1 MNEILLK
8 EASVVRIGLSKE
20 QIKGMRRVGNDLVIT
35 AVSGEVITIRE
46 FFASFDGN
54 KNDLVLSDDKDGL
67 WLAGFG
73 EGQGDLVVGY
83 TGIDSIEPLLLHQD
97 FNFGVLPWL
106 VGGGL
111 AVAGA
116 AGGGGGQQLPV
127 LPLAASGDTT
137 PPARPTVNPA
147 NASSITGTAEPGV
160 IVKVTDSAGKEI
172 GSATVAPDG
181 SYVVHPTTPPP
192 HGMELRVVAVDRA
205 GNVSPDARTTVDST
219 PPQMPTV
226 DPTDGSPITGA
237 AEPGSVVTVIDA
249 NGTVIGQAT
258 AAQNGAY
265 SITPATPPIH
275 GTVINVVAADAV
287 GNVSQPATT
296 TVDSA
301 APARPTVNPTDGS
314 PVTGTAEAGSMVTI
328 KDSAGKVI
336 GSATA
341 APNGTYA
348 VTPTT
353 PPPHGTVISVVATDP
368 AGNASL
374 PATATV
380 DSKAPDAPTVN
391 PTAGSPITGT
401 AEAGSLVT
409 IRDDSGTL
417 VGSATVTANG
427 TYSVTPATPPANGT
441 QLHVVATDA
450 AGNVSTEARTAV
462 DSARPAVPTVD
473 PTDGSPITGTAEAGS
488 VVTIKDGLGN
498 LIGSTTAA
506 VNGAYSFTPAKPPA
520 DGTVINV
527 VATDAA
533 GNASLPAT
541 TKVDSMPPAAPTVS
555 PTNGNPIT
563 GTAEAGSVVTIK
575 DGLGNVIGS
584 TTAGPSGTYT
594 IIPAK
599 PPVDGTAINVVATDA
614 AGNASQPATATVD
627 SAPPAAPKVDPTNG
641 SRIAGTAEAGAV
653 VTIKDDSGKV
663 IGSATV
669 AANGTYGITP
679 ATPPVDGA
687 VLHVAATDAAGNT
700 SPETRATVDR
710 TPPSA
715 PKVNPTDGDPITG
728 TAEAGSVVTIKDG
741 LGNIVGSAT
750 AAANGTYRVTPATV
764 PADGTVLHVVAT
776 DAAGNTSP
784 EATTKV
790 DSAAVDMPTI
800 NPTSGRLITG
810 AAEAG
815 SLVTIKDGAGNLIGS
830 ATAGP
835 NGTYSVTPASTLPD
849 GTVLHVVATDAAGNP
864 SPEATATVDS
874 KPPAAP
880 TINPTNGSA
889 ITGTAEAN
897 SVVTIKDGAGNVV
910 GTTVALNG
918 KYSIA
923 PAATLPEGTV
933 LRAAAADAAGNTGPE
948 ATATVDRTAPVISV
962 AIVND
967 ANNDGF
973 INASEKGADVTV
985 KVTLVSGA
993 AVGDVISLTDGTA
1006 TPSVTLTAAD
1016 VANGFVNVS
1025 FANPAEGRAIR
1036 VSATSRDLAGNVSTS
1051 AVADSAVLDT
1061 TPPAAVI
1068 AAVTD
1073 NAGPVRGALANGS
1086 TTDDTMPAFDGSG
1099 ATPGD
1104 VIKVFDNG
1112 SVIGSTT
1119 VDAGGSWSV
1128 RPGTPLGEGAHRI
1141 TQTATD
1147 AAGNT
1152 SVAGAPL
1159 DFKVDTTSVP
1169 VNLKLASGRQSK
1181 TFPDGFTDETSP
1193 TLEGKTTAGAVVT
1206 VTEGANVLGSTTA
1219 DASGNW
1225 RLALPVQRE
1234 GAHQYTATAVNAAG
1248 TNSKATLALTID
1260 ATPPAVP
1267 SIAEVMDDAGSVLGP
1282 LANGGFTDDTTP
1294 TFAGSGATPGD
1305 KIRVYDNGIAIG
1317 TTTVKDDGSWS
1328 FAFTMANT
1336 PLKEGV
1342 HRFTATALDPVGNE
1356 SVHSGSFS
1364 ITVDRTPPVA
1374 PPNAASYADDA
1385 GAVKNPASVAA
1396 TTDDATPGINIGA
1409 VAAGLTPSL
1418 YVDGTKVA
1426 AAYDPATGTLT
1437 PSSPLAEGEHQ
1448 LSYTLTDQAGNESPR
1463 SGAFRV
1469 GVDTTPPPA
1478 LDPSRI
1484 EVLDNVGAVKGPLA
1498 AGAQTDDSKPE
1509 YTGKADPAQASSI
1522 NVYDNGKLI
1531 GSTAVNA
1538 DGSWRFT
1545 PDLPLAEGAHSL
1557 TAQGVDAAGNVS
1569 AITPA
1574 STFTLLGDRPTPPA
1588 ITGVSDDRG
1597 SVSGNIAKDASTDD
1611 TTPTLSGT
1619 GTVGTVV
1626 TVYADG
1632 VAVGSASVAANG
1644 TWSVTTSPLSGD
1656 GVKNLSAVAVDGAG
1670 QASLAT
1676 GLYPIVLDTTAPAT
1690 PAIVVAAD
1698 DQGAVTGPITAG
1710 GITDDASPTFGGN
1723 GVKAGDTVKVYDG
1736 ATLIG
1741 STTAAT
1747 DGAWSVTPSKPLGE
1761 GAHSITHT
1769 VTDAAGNTSVASAP
1783 LDFKV
1788 DTTDVVVSI
1797 AHAADDQGSVRG
1809 NLAPG
1814 ARTDDTTPTL
1824 EGKATAGAIVT
1835 VKEGTTVLGSTTTDA
1850 SGNWRLALP
1859 VQGEGAHNYTATAV
1873 NAAGKNGEA
1882 SFALTIDTSAPNVP
1896 AVAGV
1901 ADDVGSVQG
1910 PLANGAASDD
1920 TTPTLTGSG
1929 ATPGDVIR
1937 VYDNGSPIGS
1947 TAVKA
1952 DGSWS
1957 FTPTTPLTEGA
1968 HRLTATSIDPVGN
1981 ESRPSGDF
1989 VINVDTTA
1997 PAAPAAATSYADDS
2011 GAVKNPA
2018 SAEKTT
2024 DDTTPS
2030 INIGTLAAGL
2040 TPSLYID
2047 GTKVAATYDPLT
2059 GTLTPANPLG
2069 EGTHQLS
2076 YTLTDPAGN
2085 ESRQSPALA
2094 VAVDTTAPATPAAAT
2109 GYADDAGPVRNS
2121 ASVAAT
2127 TDDTTPGI
2135 NIGTVAAGLTPS
2147 LYVDGSKVAATYDPL
2162 TGTLTPTSP
2171 LAEGAHQ
2178 IGYTLTDAAGNESK
2192 PSPALAV
2199 TVDTT
2204 APAAPAAATG
2214 YADNFGA
2221 VQSPASTAATT
2232 DDTTPGINVGTVAPG
2247 STPSLYVDG
2256 AKVAATY
2263 DPATGTLTPTD
2274 PLGEGAHQISYTL
2287 TDAAGNESKQS
2298 PALAVTV
2305 DTAPPAAL
2313 DPSLI
2318 QVLDDV
2324 GAVTGPIA
2332 AGAQTDDSKP
2342 TYAGKADPTQVASV
2356 NVYDNGKL
2364 IGSTA
2369 VNADGSWRFTPAL
2382 PLATG
2387 AHSLT
2392 AQAVDAAG
2400 NVSAVT
2406 PASTF
2411 TLLGDA
2417 PAAPAITGVSDDKG
2431 SVSGSIGPNASTDDN
2446 TPTISGTG
2454 TVGTIVTVYADGVAV
2469 GSTSVA
2475 ANGTWSVTTSPLSG
2489 DGVKNLKAIAVDGAG
2504 QASPAT
2510 GDYPIVLDTTAPLT
2524 PAVVVVTDDQGAVIG
2539 AITTGGTTDDA
2550 SPAFSGSG
2558 ANVGDIV
2565 KVYDGATLIGS
2576 TTVKAGGSWSLTPE
2590 KPLGQGAHSITHTL
2604 TDAAGNTS
2612 AASAPLAF
2620 TVDTSG
2626 VVVSVGHAV
2635 DDHGSIRG
2643 NLAPGALTDDT
2654 TPTLV
2659 GTATAGAIV
2668 TVKEGTTVLGST
2680 TADASGNWRLTLPEQ
2695 GEGAHNYT
2703 ATAVN
2708 AAGTKGEA
2716 TLSLTI
2722 DMTAPSVP
2730 AIGKAGDDVGSVQG
2744 PLASGS
2750 ATDDTTPTLAGIGA
2764 TPGDVIKVYDNG
2776 SPIGST
2782 AVKADGSWSFTPTT
2796 PLAEGAHRLTTT
2808 AVDPVGNES
2817 KPSGDYVVN
2826 VDTTA
2831 PATPAAATGYAD
2843 NIGAVQ
2849 NPASTA
2855 STTDDATPGIN
2866 IGAVPAGLTPS
2877 LYVDGTKVA
2886 ATYDPVAGTLT
2897 PNTPLTEG
2905 AHQLGYTLT
2914 DAAGNESKQAPTLAV
2929 AVNTSAPAT
2938 PATAAGYADNV
2949 GAIQN
2954 PASTASTTDDT
2965 TPGINIGTVAAGL
2978 TPSLYVDGTKVAA
2991 TYDPAAGTLTPT
3003 NPLGEGAHQIGYTLT
3018 DAAGNEGKPSPALA
3032 ITVDTTAPAAPA
3044 AATSYVDD
3052 AGAIRNPASVAAT
3065 SDDTTPGINIGTV
3078 AAGST
3083 PSLYVDGTKVA
3094 ATYDPATGTLTPTN
3108 PLGEGTHQL
3117 SYTLTDPAGN
3127 ESPRSG
3133 AFTLNVDTTA
3143 PAALD
3148 PSLIQVLDDV
3158 GAVTGPIATGAQTDD
3173 SKPVYTGKADAA
3185 QVSSINVYDNGKL
3198 IGSTAVNADGSWR
3211 FEPALPLATGPHS
3224 LTAQAVDAAGN
3235 VSSVTPASTF
3245 TLLGDAPAAPAIT
3258 GVNDDKGGVSGSVAP
3273 NASTDDNTLTLNGT
3287 GTAGTIVIVR
3297 ADGVPVG
3304 SASVAVNGTW
3314 SMTTSPLSGDGVK
3327 NLSAVAVDGAGQTSP
3342 ATGAYPIV
3350 LDTTA
3355 PATPGVVGA
3364 TDDQGA
3370 VTGPIVAG
3378 GTTDDASPTFG
3389 GSGAQAG
3396 DTARV
3401 YDGATLLG
3409 SATVKADGSW
3419 SFTPS
3424 TPLGQGAH
3432 SITHTLTDT
3441 AGNTSVASAPLDF
3454 KVDTTDV
3461 VVSIAQA
3468 LDDKGSKQGNLAAGA
3483 STDDTTPTL
3492 AGSATAGAVVTV
3504 KEGAAVLGSTTA
3516 DANGNWS
3523 LALPVQGEG
3532 AHNYTATAVNA
3543 AGKNG
3548 AASLALTIDTSAPN
3562 VPAIGGA
3569 SDDVGSVQGPLA
3581 SGGASDDTTPTLTGS
3596 GATPGDVIQVYDNG
3610 GAIGSTTVKA
3620 DGSWSFTPTTPLAE
3634 GAHRLTATAIDPV
3647 GNESK
3652 PSGDFVI
3659 NVDTTAPAIKATL
3672 GAISTDTGT
3681 SSSDFVTSDR
3691 TLVATVT
3698 IDAAMEAGATVQV
3711 SLDNGKTWNNA
3722 TLVSGSTYQYD
3733 NTGVSLPDGSHTFLA
3748 RVVDAA
3754 GNATQATSQVV
3765 VIDSSAPTT
3774 DNAVAITAYTD
3785 DVAPNTGEYGSGT
3798 STNDTTPVLK
3808 GTVSG
3813 LKAGD
3818 VVQIYEGTALLGT
3831 ATVTGATWIFATP
3844 ALANGSTHNYTA
3856 VIADAAGNKGTA
3868 SADFTLTVHT
3878 GLPLQ
3883 SVAITGYTDNEDPQQ
3898 GTFASGS
3905 TTNDTSPQLGGTL
3918 AGTLVVGEVVAVYR
3932 DGVRLGVATMTSA
3945 ATWTFQD
3952 AGLVDGTSYSYT
3964 ARVEDGAGNR
3974 GGASAAFRLTVD
3986 QSAPT
3991 AAPSIDGAMD
4001 DVAPVTGPIT
4011 SGSTTNDTRP
4021 ELKGAG
4027 AEPNGTVRVYDNGT
4041 LIGTAMADGS
4051 GKWSFTPEAGK
4062 ELANGA
4068 HSLTTSNVDAAG
4080 NEGPK
4085 STPLTFTVD
4094 TIAPTQSTVVTAVN
4108 DDLDPQRGMV
4118 ANNGH
4123 TNDLTPQVAGTIS
4136 VALNAG
4142 ETVVVLRDGAVVGTA
4157 TMTDATNWTF
4167 NDAGLSNGQTYSY
4180 TARVEDA
4187 GGNRGAISGS
4197 YAINIDTSVPKQVV
4211 TISTVF
4217 DNVDPGQGNIANG
4230 GTTNDSQPELRGTL
4244 SIGLGGTEVVVV
4256 YRDGARIGNASVFG
4270 TSWSFIDATGLV
4282 NASSYSYTARVEN
4295 AAGNAGAASSPYAI
4309 TLQTTGSAT
4318 TATITAVIDDVD
4330 PQQGTVANNGD
4341 TNDTAPQI
4349 TGSITAALQAGEKV
4363 VVLRDGKEVGTATM
4377 TDATHWTYADSG
4389 LASGGTYVYTA
4400 RIQDAAANPG
4410 ADSNAYTIRIDT
4422 TAPTQRVVLT
4432 RAIDNVDP
4440 VSGDIAANG
4449 STNDDTPTLEGTL
4462 SAALNGTEQ
4471 LHVFRNG
4478 AHVGTAKVTGT
4489 AWTFEDAS
4497 LSSGTTYTYE
4507 ARVMDAAGNAGAASN
4522 SLSFT
4527 VNTSGVTQTVQILQ
4541 VQDDTDPVQGNVA
4554 NGGATNDTTPTF
4566 SGSISTALNAG
4577 DVVQVLRDGTVVGT
4591 ATVTNTSWSFSDAG
4605 LADGTTYSYTARVVN
4620 SGGNQGAPSA
4630 AYAITLDRTAPT
4642 QTVAITSYTDDQDPQ
4657 QGTFTSGSTTN
4668 DATPQLN
4675 GTFAGTLGAGEVVVY
4690 RDGVRLGAA
4699 TVTGAATWTFQD
4711 AGLANGTS
4719 HSYTARVEDAAG
4731 NRGATSAAF
4740 TLTVD
4745 QSMPT
4750 AAPSID
4756 SVMDNTAPVIGPITS
4771 GSTTNETR
4779 PALQGS
4785 GAEPNGTV
4793 RVYDNGALIGS
4804 ATADGAG
4811 KWSFTPEAGKEL
4823 ANGAH
4828 SLTTS
4833 NVDAAGNEG
4842 PKSTPLTFAVDTI
4855 APSAAPSIDSV
4866 MDNTAPVTGPI
4877 TSGSTTNETRP
4888 VLQGAGAEPNGTVRI
4903 YDNGTLIGSA
4913 TADGAGKWSFTPAV
4927 GSELA
4932 NGMHSLTTSNVDAA
4946 GNEGPRSAPLA
4957 FTVDTVAP
4965 STAPSVDSVMDNI
4978 DPVSGPITS
4987 GSTTNETHP
4996 ALKGAGAEPNG
5007 IVRVYDNGT
5016 LIGSAT
5022 ADGRG
5027 NWSFTPEP
5035 GKELANGA
5043 HSLTTSNVDAAGNEG
5058 PKSTPLTFTVDT
5070 VAPPIATLSLG
5081 NYSDSFP
5088 AAGTLAANQSSD
5100 HNSNDN
5106 TFDLVLT
5113 GADASTASYE
5123 VSTDGGLVWKATTA
5137 AQNNLSDGKYLF
5149 RATLTDAAGNST
5161 AAANNIAVTVD
5172 RTSPGLDLQR
5182 VGSTLVAGTTEA
5194 YALVAIDVGNNGSV
5208 EASVTADTNGN
5219 WTWTSSTPIAANT
5232 VVSAVAYDL
5241 AGNASSKGTQAA
5253 DTTPPAVTIQ
5263 KSDGNSFSGTTS
5275 DADMPVV
5282 SPTATRPIT
5291 VRLSVDSNADG
5302 VVDYVLPFTA
5312 TVTADGTWGI
5322 DAKSAP
5328 VNVGAIVTAVAQDYN
5343 GNLSAPAT
5351 VTVGGGTSK
5360 ISGSASHDNFGY
5372 DVQAIGDFNGDGYND
5387 FAVVAPHGS
5396 SAQRSANK
5404 WSVNIL
5410 YGSKQGLPDLSD
5422 IAHLPGTDGLK
5433 IYTSG
5438 DISDSNILT
5447 AVQGYGDVNGDGYSD
5462 VIVYDDNL
5470 NSDWVIFGR
5479 SSASATSTPVN
5490 VDVRTIISSG
5500 GDSDG
5505 VAIVQR
5511 EGGSTW
5517 FGAGGALVDV
5527 NGDGYADIVM
5537 QDWQRGTG
5545 SSGTAI
5551 IYGHAG
5557 AAGTAAW
5564 ANYYV
5569 GFTGS
5574 SPSSYVSDSR
5584 GSSTESSRPHTVI
5597 YNDNTN
5603 GYPVNVVNIGDING
5617 DGYSDFA
5624 YSLYNARNPVANLGD
5639 AGAIQVIYGTAKGFP
5654 QDYSLQ
5660 TDYTNIANGF
5670 RVYGE
5675 QASQFLGTY
5684 IDPEPYGY
5692 LSNTGMPTSS
5702 GDVNGD
5708 GIEDLIIGS
5717 PQFGPDAG
5725 EQSGPGRVYVV
5736 YGKAGGVKSNINL
5749 ANLSSADGFVI
5760 TASDSTPDAMFGNGT
5775 SVGDFNGDGI
5785 DDIAIGAPLADIG
5798 GINNGAVYIVY
5809 GQQGG
5814 YSGTMSVAATYSG
5827 AKLANSASFTYRQNG
5842 DANSGSMLG
5851 VNVALSDLNGD
5862 GQADLAL
5869 GSAYQGMPWTPAAGY
5884 LEVVYADAFNFT
5896 NLMTVGD
5903 DVIKATAGRDRL
5915 SGGAGNDVITGV
5927 QAGDSAYGGAGND
5940 SIHINEIN
5948 GVVRV
5953 DGGLWIDTLA
5963 IDSSNV
5969 TLDLS
5974 QLGLKVKGFENFDLG
5989 RGAGNTGNVL
5999 KLRIADVLSQQS
6011 STGTGN
6017 GAGQG
6022 HLRVTGDASDTVELL
6037 RGTDSWSNT
6046 GTTNVGG
6053 VSYSIYHNST
6063 LPAEN
6068 TLGDIW
6074 IQQGVTVVVNSGGN
6088 QQAPTQTVA
6097 ITSYT
6102 DDQGSSKGSFGSGTT
6117 TDDANPVLNGTLAG
6131 SLGASEVVAVYRDGT
6146 RLGNATMTGGATW
6159 TFEDA
6164 GLADGKTYSYTARV
6178 EDAVSNRGGAWAT
6191 FTITVDYA
6199 VTVNSQVTVD
6209 TTPLVTGTMPF
6220 KLTNG
6225 EFIEVTIDGKTY
6237 SSANGAVVVDS
6248 QHNTWY
6254 VQVPS
6259 AIALGTYDVKA
6270 VVKSASGVLIASDD
6284 TKGELIVS
6292 AAPTVTVGSAASDPN
6307 QKATAYTLGE
6317 NGMWRIHTNQTMLD
6331 ASGTDSASLG
6341 NFNQT
6346 HLWSNTNEAGSLGYD
6361 SGYAGRNYVQNA
6373 TFMDFNRDGHMDLFA
6388 EDSTYDDGQ
6397 QAFIFNGS
6405 GYTAVQVGGPS
6416 AVGGDKLTLGSANTF
6431 SWYGGVMAFDKTG
6444 DGFIDLA
6451 YGDQTPNDSTSGGG
6465 YDSQVVL
6472 NVDGSILGMTKDSGY
6487 TDDQAAT
6494 PGPANSSNYQNAT
6507 FDMELSGVDLNNDGK
6522 VDIVYH
6528 ATAGLTKIGG
6538 PSADPA
6544 LASTAKS
6551 SDPYRLVVATNK
6563 GDGTWENTQIIEQTF
6578 QRADDDPSYGNGISM
6593 TWADFNGDGYMD
6605 LFMGRGYSPAVG
6617 SQYQSRLLFNDG
6629 TGKLA
6634 MDDWN
6639 GDKIG
6644 KTPTNMF
6651 TFADWGGSGTPPWQQ
6666 GGPSLAVDWNGDG
6679 KMDAI
6684 ELPGFGATGGLTAI
6698 GNTGQI
6704 NLYTN
6709 NSSAGK
6715 IEFGRVNLLGGSST
6729 IGNWTGDPL
6738 TNNAVTGAIAADIDW
6753 DGDRDLLAFTQKGN
6767 TKFIANTSTVADGTS
6782 LHFRI
6787 FDAQGIN
6794 ALYGNTVQLFDS
6806 SGKRVATQMIN
6817 PQSGNQTNDSSAIV
6831 DFYGL
6836 DPKET
6841 YTLALLRIVNGAAA
6855 DVGGMGNLGGN
6866 TIENVNAAWTGLKA
6880 GEANHAFV
6888 LTTESGSN
6896 VADANIGNGI
6906 VGTGY
6911 NDTFFATRGND
6922 KFEGGGG
6929 AVTVSGVRAW
6939 SNTGGIDIVDYK
6951 LADSASLTIDLGNT
6965 GAQNTGF
6972 GTATFK
6978 NIEGLAGG
6986 SGADTFT
6993 DNAGD
6998 NVFEGRAGNDTFKLT
7013 GGGKDTLL
7021 YKLLATTD
7029 ATGGNGADAV
7039 SSFEVGTFEAT
7050 ANADRIELKD
7060 LLVGYTADAD
7070 GAARYINGVATID
7083 SGDAIGNYLSV
7094 TVSGGN
7100 TTLNI
7105 DRDGSGSA
7113 YSATALIT
7121 LNGVTTDLAT
7131 LLANHQLVLA

>member
-1 MNEILLK
+1 MIEFEVIGKRGGGVRKALVNETTLDQ
-8 EASVVRIGLSKE
+8 ASVVRIGLPQG

-35 AVSGEVITIRE
+35 AVSGEVITVRE
-46 FFASFDGN
+46 FFTSFDGN
-54 KNDLVLSDDKDGL
+54 KSDLVLSDDEGGL
-67 WLAGFG
+67 WLAKLG
-73 EGQGDLVVGY
+73 EGQGALAAEY
-83 TGIDSIEPLLLHQD
+83 SSIDSVEPLLLQQD

-111 AVAGA
+111 ALAGA
-116 AGGGGGQQLPV
+116 AGGGGGGGGQQLPV
-127 LPLAASGDTT
+127 LPLAAPGDTT
-137 PPARPTVNPA
+137 PPGRPTVNPA
-147 NASSITGTAEPGV
+147 NASSITGTAEPGT

-205 GNVSPDARTTVDST
+205 GNASPDARTTVDST
-219 PPQMPTV
+219 PPLVPTV
-226 DPTDGSPITGA
+226 DPTDGSPITGT

-249 NGTVIGQAT
+249 NGTVIGQVT

-265 SITPATPPIH
+265 SITPATPLSH

-314 PVTGTAEAGSMVTI
+314 PVTGTAEPGSLVTI

-380 DSKAPDAPTVN
+380 DSKAPDAPTVS

-401 AEAGSLVT
+401 AEAGTLVT
-409 IRDDSGTL
+409 IRDDSGKL

-441 QLHVVATDA
+441 QLRVVATDA
-450 AGNVSTEARTAV
+450 AGNASPEARTTV
-462 DSARPAVPTVD
+462 DSARPDAPTVN
-473 PTDGSPITGTAEAGS
+473 PTDGSPITGTAEAGA

-498 LIGSTTAA
+498 VIGSTTAA

-541 TKVDSMPPAAPTVS
+541 TKVDSTPPAAPTVS

-584 TTAGPSGTYT
+584 MTAGPNGTYAIT
-594 IIPAK
+594 PTQPPA
-599 PPVDGTAINVVATDA
+599 DGTVINVVATDA

-627 SAPPAAPKVDPTNG
+627 STPPAAPKVNPTNG
-641 SRIAGTAEAGAV
+641 NQIAGTAEAGAV

-669 AANGTYGITP
+669 AANGTYSITP
-679 ATPPVDGA
+679 ATPPADGA

-700 SPETRATVDR
+700 SPETKATVDR
-710 TPPSA
+710 TPPGA
-715 PKVNPTDGDPITG
+715 PKIHPTDGDPITG
-728 TAEAGSVVTIKDG
+728 TAEPGSVVTIKDG

-784 EATTKV
+784 EATTEV
-790 DSAAVDMPTI
+790 DSTAVDMPTV

-810 AAEAG
+810 VAEAG

-835 NGTYSVTPASTLPD
+835 NGTYSVTPAATLPD

-889 ITGTAEAN
+889 ITGTAEAD

-910 GTTVALNG
+910 GTTVAING

-933 LRAAAADAAGNTGPE
+933 LRAAAADAAGNTSPE
-948 ATATVDRTAPVISV
+948 STATVDRTAPVVSV

-1025 FANPAEGRAIR
+1025 FANPAEGRTLR

-1051 AVADSAVLDT
+1051 AVADSAVFDT

-1073 NAGPVRGALANGS
+1073 NAGPVRGPLANGG
-1086 TTDDTMPAFDGSG
+1086 TTDDTMPTFGGSG
-1099 ATPGD
+1099 AAPGD

-1112 SVIGSTT
+1112 SVIGSAT
-1119 VDAGGSWSV
+1119 VDASGSWSV
-1128 RPGTPLGEGAHRI
+1128 KPGTPLGEGAHSI

-1152 SVAGAPL
+1152 SAAGAPL
-1159 DFKVDTTSVP
+1159 DFKVDTTGVP
-1169 VNLKLASGRQSK
+1169 VSLKLAPGRQPK

-1206 VTEGANVLGSTTA
+1206 VTEGANVLGSTKA

-1225 RLALPVQRE
+1225 RLALPVQSE

-1248 TNSKATLALTID
+1248 TNSKAALALTID
-1260 ATPPAVP
+1260 ASPPAVP
-1267 SIAEVMDDAGSVLGP
+1267 SIAEVMDDAGSVRGP

-1305 KIRVYDNGIAIG
+1305 KIRIYDNGIAIG
-1317 TTTVKDDGSWS
+1317 STTVEADGSWK
-1328 FAFTMANT
+1328 FAFTGANT

-1356 SVHSGSFS
+1356 SAQSPALIV
-1364 ITVDRTPPVA
+1364 TVDTSA
-1374 PPNAASYADDA
+1374 PPSPAAATSYADNV
-1385 GAVKNPASVAA
+1385 GPAENAKSTAA
-1396 TTDDATPGINIGA
+1396 STNDTTPGINVGQ
-1409 VAAGLTPSL
+1409 VEDGLTPSL
-1418 YVDGTKVA
+1418 YIDGVKVPAVYDRA
-1426 AAYDPATGTLT
+1426 AGTLT
-1437 PSSPLAEGEHQ
+1437 PSAPLGEGEHR

-1463 SGAFRV
+1463 SGDLMV
-1469 GVDTTPPPA
+1469 TVDTTPPPV
-1478 LDPSRI
+1478 LDASSI
-1484 EVLDNVGAVKGPLA
+1484 KVLDNEGAVQGELG
-1498 AGAQTDDSKPE
+1498 AGAKTDDSKPE
-1509 YTGKADPAQASSI
+1509 YLGKADPKQVSSI

-1531 GSTAVNA
+1531 GNAEVRA
-1538 DGSWRFT
+1538 DGSWRFE
-1545 PDLPLAEGAHSL
+1545 PNPPLAEGDHSF
-1557 TAQGVDAAGNVS
+1557 TARAVDAAGNVG
-1569 AITPA
+1569 AATPA
-1574 STFTLLGDRPTPPA
+1574 STFTLLGVPPAVPA
-1588 ITGVSDDRG
+1588 ITGVSDDK
-1597 SVSGNIAKDASTDD
+1597 GNLGKDASTND
-1611 TTPTLSGT
+1611 TTLTLSGT
-1619 GTVGTVV
+1619 GTAGTVV
-1626 TVYADG
+1626 TVIANG
-1632 VAVGSASVAANG
+1632 KAVGSTSVAANG
-1644 TWSVTTSPLSGD
+1644 TWSVTTEKLGAD
-1656 GVKNLSAVAVDGAG
+1656 GVQNLSATAKDGAG
-1670 QASLAT
+1670 RVSPET
-1676 GLYPIVLDTTAPAT
+1676 GPYPVVLDTTPPPT
-1690 PAIVVAAD
+1690 PSVVAATD
-1698 DQGAVTGPITAG
+1698 GQGLAQGPITADG
-1710 GITDDASPTFGGN
+1710 VTDDASPTFGGN
-1723 GVKAGDTVKVYDG
+1723 GVKAGDTVRVYDG
-1736 ATLIG
+1736 NTLIG
-1741 STTAAT
+1741 SITVAT
-1747 DGAWSVTPSKPLGE
+1747 DGAWSVAPSKQLGD
-1761 GAHSITHT
+1761 GRHSITHT
-1769 VTDAAGNTSVASAP
+1769 ITDAAGNTSAASAP
-1783 LDFKV
+1783 LVFTV
-1788 DTTDVVVSI
+1788 DTKDVIVSI
-1797 AHAADDQGSVRG
+1797 GHAEDNQGDIKS
-1809 NLAPG
+1809 NLVSG

-1824 EGKATAGAIVT
+1824 VGKTTPGAVVT
-1835 VKEGTTVLGSTTTDA
+1835 VKEGTTDLGSTTADA
-1850 SGNWRLALP
+1850 NGNWRLELP
-1859 VQGEGAHNYTATAV
+1859 AQREGAHEYKATAV
-1873 NAAGKNGEA
+1873 NAAGTGGTA
-1882 SFALTIDTSAPNVP
+1882 TIALTIDTTPPAAPSI
-1896 AVAGV
+1896 AGV
-1901 ADDVGSVQG
+1901 GDDVGSVQS
-1910 PLANGAASDD
+1910 PLANGDFTDD
-1920 TTPTLTGSG
+1920 TTPTLSGSG
-1929 ATPGDVIR
+1929 ATAGDVIK
-1937 VYDNGSPIGS
+1937 VYDNGSFLG
-1947 TAVKA
+1947 TTTVKA

-1957 FTPTTPLTEGA
+1957 FTTSPLAEGP
-1968 HRLTATSIDPVGN
+1968 HRLTATATDAVGN
-1981 ESRPSGDF
+1981 ESPHSGSF
-1989 VINVDTTA
+1989 TVNVDVT
-1997 PAAPAAATSYADDS
+1997 PPPPPAAATSYEDDA

-2018 SAEKTT
+2018 SVARTT
-2024 DDTTPS
+2024 DDTTPGL
-2030 INIGTLAAGL
+2030 NIGTLAAGL
-2040 TPSLYID
+2040 TPSLYVD
-2047 GTKVAATYDPLT
+2047 GTKVAATYDPAT

-2076 YTLTDPAGN
+2076 YTLTDAAGN
-2085 ESRQSPALA
+2085 ESKQSPSLA
-2094 VAVDTTAPATPAAAT
+2094 ITVDTTAPATPAAAT
-2109 GYADDAGPVRNS
+2109 GYADDAGAIRNP
-2121 ASVAAT
+2121 ASVVAT

-2135 NIGTVAAGLTPS
+2135 NIGAV
-2147 LYVDGSKVAATYDPL
+2147 
-2162 TGTLTPTSP
+2162 
-2171 LAEGAHQ
+2171 
-2178 IGYTLTDAAGNESK
+2178 
-2192 PSPALAV
+2192 PA
-2199 TVDTT
+2199 
-2204 APAAPAAATG
+2204 
-2214 YADNFGA
+2214 
-2221 VQSPASTAATT
+2221 
-2232 DDTTPGINVGTVAPG
+2232 G

-2256 AKVAATY
+2256 TKVDATY
-2263 DPATGTLTPTD
+2263 DLAAGTLTPTN

-2287 TDAAGNESKQS
+2287 TDAAGNES
-2298 PALAVTV
+2298 
-2305 DTAPPAAL
+2305 
-2313 DPSLI
+2313 
-2318 QVLDDV
+2318 
-2324 GAVTGPIA
+2324 
-2332 AGAQTDDSKP
+2332 
-2342 TYAGKADPTQVASV
+2342 
-2356 NVYDNGKL
+2356 
-2364 IGSTA
+2364 
-2369 VNADGSWRFTPAL
+2369 
-2382 PLATG
+2382 
-2387 AHSLT
+2387 
-2392 AQAVDAAG
+2392 
-2400 NVSAVT
+2400 
-2406 PASTF
+2406 
-2411 TLLGDA
+2411 
-2417 PAAPAITGVSDDKG
+2417 
-2431 SVSGSIGPNASTDDN
+2431 
-2446 TPTISGTG
+2446 
-2454 TVGTIVTVYADGVAV
+2454 
-2469 GSTSVA
+2469 
-2475 ANGTWSVTTSPLSG
+2475 
-2489 DGVKNLKAIAVDGAG
+2489 
-2504 QASPAT
+2504 
-2510 GDYPIVLDTTAPLT
+2510 
-2524 PAVVVVTDDQGAVIG
+2524 
-2539 AITTGGTTDDA
+2539 
-2550 SPAFSGSG
+2550 
-2558 ANVGDIV
+2558 
-2565 KVYDGATLIGS
+2565 
-2576 TTVKAGGSWSLTPE
+2576 
-2590 KPLGQGAHSITHTL
+2590 
-2604 TDAAGNTS
+2604 
-2612 AASAPLAF
+2612 
-2620 TVDTSG
+2620 
-2626 VVVSVGHAV
+2626 
-2635 DDHGSIRG
+2635 
-2643 NLAPGALTDDT
+2643 
-2654 TPTLV
+2654 
-2659 GTATAGAIV
+2659 
-2668 TVKEGTTVLGST
+2668 
-2680 TADASGNWRLTLPEQ
+2680 
-2695 GEGAHNYT
+2695 
-2703 ATAVN
+2703 
-2708 AAGTKGEA
+2708 
-2716 TLSLTI
+2716 
-2722 DMTAPSVP
+2722 
-2730 AIGKAGDDVGSVQG
+2730 
-2744 PLASGS
+2744 
-2750 ATDDTTPTLAGIGA
+2750 
-2764 TPGDVIKVYDNG
+2764 
-2776 SPIGST
+2776 
-2782 AVKADGSWSFTPTT
+2782 
-2796 PLAEGAHRLTTT
+2796 
-2808 AVDPVGNES
+2808 
-2817 KPSGDYVVN
+2817 
-2826 VDTTA
+2826 
-2831 PATPAAATGYAD
+2831 
-2843 NIGAVQ
+2843 
-2849 NPASTA
+2849 
-2855 STTDDATPGIN
+2855 
-2866 IGAVPAGLTPS
+2866 
-2877 LYVDGTKVA
+2877 
-2886 ATYDPVAGTLT
+2886 
-2897 PNTPLTEG
+2897 
-2905 AHQLGYTLT
+2905 
-2914 DAAGNESKQAPTLAV
+2914 
-2929 AVNTSAPAT
+2929 
-2938 PATAAGYADNV
+2938 
-2949 GAIQN
+2949 
-2954 PASTASTTDDT
+2954 
-2965 TPGINIGTVAAGL
+2965 
-2978 TPSLYVDGTKVAA
+2978 
-2991 TYDPAAGTLTPT
+2991 
-3003 NPLGEGAHQIGYTLT
+3003 
-3018 DAAGNEGKPSPALA
+3018 KPSPALA

-3044 AATSYVDD
+3044 AATSYADD
-3052 AGAIRNPASVAAT
+3052 AGAIRNPASVAGI

-3078 AAGST
+3078 PAGST
-3083 PSLYVDGTKVA
+3083 PSLYVGGTKVA

-3133 AFTLNVDTTA
+3133 AFTLNVDITA

-3173 SKPVYTGKADAA
+3173 SKPVYTGKADAT

-3198 IGSTAVNADGSWR
+3198 IGNAEVRADGSWR
-3211 FEPALPLATGPHS
+3211 FEPNPPLAEGDHS
-3224 LTAQAVDAAGN
+3224 FTARAVDAAGN
-3235 VSSVTPASTF
+3235 VGAATPASTF
-3245 TLLGDAPAAPAIT
+3245 TLLGDAPSAPAIT
-3258 GVNDDKGGVSGSVAP
+3258 GVSDDKGNLGKD
-3273 NASTDDNTLTLNGT
+3273 ASTNDTTLTLSGT
-3287 GTAGTIVIVR
+3287 GTAGTVVIVR
-3297 ADGVPVG
+3297 ANDTDVG
-3304 SASVAVNGTW
+3304 STSVAANGTW
-3314 SMTTSPLSGDGVK
+3314 SVTTSPLSGDGVK
-3327 NLSAVAVDGAGQTSP
+3327 NLSAVAVDGAGRSSP
-3342 ATGAYPIV
+3342 ETGSYPIM
-3350 LDTTA
+3350 LDTTP
-3355 PATPGVVGA
+3355 PATPGVVVA

-3378 GTTDDASPTFG
+3378 GSTDDASPTFG
-3389 GSGAQAG
+3389 GSGAKAG
-3396 DTARV
+3396 DTVRV

-3432 SITHTLTDT
+3432 SITHTLTDA

-3461 VVSIAQA
+3461 VVSIVQA
-3468 LDDKGSKQGNLAAGA
+3468 LDDKGSKQGNLASGS

-3492 AGSATAGAVVTV
+3492 VGTATPGAAVTV
-3504 KEGAAVLGSTTA
+3504 KEGAALLGSTTA

-3523 LALPVQGEG
+3523 LTLPVQGEG

-3548 AASLALTIDTSAPN
+3548 EASLALTIDTSAPN

-3569 SDDVGSVQGPLA
+3569 TDDVGSVQGPLA
-3581 SGGASDDTTPTLTGS
+3581 NGGVSDDTTPTLTGS
-3596 GATPGDVIQVYDNG
+3596 SATPGDVIQVYDNG
-3610 GAIGSTTVKA
+3610 SAIGSTTVKA

-3634 GAHRLTATAIDPV
+3634 GAHRLTATAIDSV
-3647 GNESK
+3647 GNESR
-3652 PSGDFVI
+3652 PSGDFVV

-3681 SSSDFVTSDR
+3681 SNSDFVTSDR
-3691 TLVATVT
+3691 TLVVTVT
-3698 IDAAMEAGATVQV
+3698 VDSAMETGATVQV

-3722 TLVSGSTYQYD
+3722 TPTGGSTYQYD
-3733 NTGVSLPDGSHTFLA
+3733 STATSLPDGSHTFLT

-3754 GNATQATSQVV
+3754 GNATQAISQVV
-3765 VIDSSAPTT
+3765 VIDNSGPTT

-3808 GTVSG
+3808 GTVDG
-3813 LKAGD
+3813 LKTGD
-3818 VVQIYEGTALLGT
+3818 VVQIYEGTVLLGT
-3831 ATVTGATWIFATP
+3831 ATVTNTTWTFATP
-3844 ALANGSTHNYTA
+3844 ALANGSAHTYTA

-3918 AGTLVVGEVVAVYR
+3918 AGTLVAGEVVAVYR
-3932 DGVRLGVATMTSA
+3932 DGVRLGAATMTSA

-3974 GGASAAFRLTVD
+3974 GGASAAFTLTVD

-3991 AAPSIDGAMD
+3991 AAPSIDSAMD

-4041 LIGTAMADGS
+4041 LIGTATADS
-4051 GKWSFTPEAGK
+4051 TGKWSFTPEAGK
-4062 ELANGA
+4062 ELANGV
-4068 HSLTTSNVDAAG
+4068 HNLTTSNVDAAG

-4108 DDLDPQRGMV
+4108 DDLDPQRGVV

-4136 VALNAG
+4136 AALNAG

-4256 YRDGARIGNASVFG
+4256 YRDGARIGNASVSG

-4295 AAGNAGAASSPYAI
+4295 AAGSAGAASSPYAI

-4318 TATITAVIDDVD
+4318 TATITAVTDDVD
-4330 PQQGTVANNGD
+4330 PQQGTVANNGE
-4341 TNDTAPQI
+4341 TNDTTPQVA
-4349 TGSITAALQAGEKV
+4349 GSIAAELQAGEKV
-4363 VVLRDGKEVGTATM
+4363 VVLRDGVVVGTATM

-4389 LASGGTYVYTA
+4389 LAAGATYVYTA

-4410 ADSNAYTIRIDT
+4410 ADSNAYTIHIDT

-4440 VSGDIAANG
+4440 VSGDIPANG

-4462 SAALNGTEQ
+4462 SVALSGTEQ

-4478 AHVGTAKVTGT
+4478 AHVGIAKVTGT

-4507 ARVMDAAGNAGAASN
+4507 ARVMDAAGNAGPASN

-4527 VNTSGVTQTVQILQ
+4527 VNTSGVTQTVQILR
-4541 VQDDTDPVQGNVA
+4541 VLDNTEPVIGNLV
-4554 NGGATNDTTPTF
+4554 NGSVTNETRPLL

-4577 DVVQVLRDGTVVGT
+4577 DVVEVLRNDKVIGT
-4591 ATVTNTSWSFSDAG
+4591 ATVTGTTWYLGDTG
-4605 LADGTTYSYTARVVN
+4605 LADGMTYNYTARVVN
-4620 SGGNQGAPSA
+4620 SGGNQGAQSA
-4630 AYAITLDRTAPT
+4630 AYAITIDRTAPT

-4675 GTFAGTLGAGEVVVY
+4675 GTFAGTLGAGEVVAVY

-4711 AGLANGTS
+4711 AGLVDGTS
-4719 HSYTARVEDAAG
+4719 YSYIVRVEDAAG
-4731 NRGATSAAF
+4731 NQGATSAAF

-4745 QSMPT
+4745 QSVPT

-4756 SVMDNTAPVIGPITS
+4756 SAMDDTEPVIGPITP
-4771 GSTTNETR
+4771 GGTTNDTR
-4779 PALQGS
+4779 PELKGA

-4793 RVYDNGALIGS
+4793 RVYDNGTLIGTATADGTGKWS
-4804 ATADGAG
+4804 FTPAVGSELANGAHSLAVSNVDAAGNEGPKSASLAFTVGTVAPSTAPSIDSVMDDIDPVQGPITSGSTTNDTRPELKGSGAQPNGIVRIYDNGTLIGTATADGAG

-4842 PKSTPLTFAVDTI
+4842 PKSTPLVFAVDTV
-4855 APSAAPSIDSV
+4855 APSAAPSIDSVMDNTAPVTGPITSGSTTNETRPVLQGAGAEPNGIVRIYDNDTLIGTATADGAGKWSFTPAVGSDLANGTHSLTTSNVDAAGNEGPKSTPLAFAVDTAAPSTAPSVDSV

-4913 TADGAGKWSFTPAV
+4913 TADGTGKWSFTPEA
-4927 GSELA
+4927 GKELA
-4932 NGMHSLTTSNVDAA
+4932 NGAHSLTTSNVDAA

-4987 GSTTNETHP
+4987 GSTTNETRP
-4996 ALKGAGAEPNG
+4996 VLKGAGAEPNG
-5007 IVRVYDNGT
+5007 IVRIYDNGT

-5022 ADGRG
+5022 ADGTG

-5043 HSLTTSNVDAAGNEG
+5043 HSLATSNVDAAGNEG
-5058 PKSTPLTFTVDT
+5058 PKSTALTFTVDT
-5070 VAPPIATLSLG
+5070 VAPPVATLSLG

-5161 AAANNIAVTVD
+5161 AAANNIVVTVD

-5182 VGSTLVAGTTEA
+5182 VSSTLVSGTTEA
-5194 YALVAIDVGNNGSV
+5194 GALVAIDVGNNGSV
-5208 EASVTADTNGN
+5208 EASVTADANGN
-5219 WTWTSSTPIAANT
+5219 WTWTPSTPIAANT

-5241 AGNASSKGTQAA
+5241 AGNASSKGTQMA

-5312 TVTADGTWGI
+5312 TVTADGTWSI

-5470 NSDWVIFGR
+5470 DSDWVIFGR
-5479 SSASATSTPVN
+5479 ASDPKNSAPVN

-5500 GDSDG
+5500 GNSDG
-5505 VAIVQR
+5505 VAIVR
-5511 EGGSTW
+5511 RDGSSW
-5517 FGAGGALVDV
+5517 FGAGGALTDV
-5527 NGDGYADIVM
+5527 NGDGYADIIV
-5537 QDWQRGTG
+5537 QDWNQGTG
-5545 SSGTAI
+5545 SAGTAI

-5564 ANYYV
+5564 ANYFV

-5574 SPSSYVSDSR
+5574 KPSSYVSDSS

-5624 YSLYNARNPVANLGD
+5624 YSLYNARNSEGKIDDRGNIGNAAD
-5639 AGAIQVIYGTAKGFP
+5639 AGAIQVIYGKGKNFE

-5660 TDYTNIANGF
+5660 TDYSNIANGF

-5675 QASQFLGTY
+5675 EAKQFLGTY

-5708 GIEDLIIGS
+5708 GIADLIIGS

-5725 EQSGPGRVYVV
+5725 EQRGPGRVYVV
-5736 YGKAGGVKSNINL
+5736 YGKAGGVNDVNL
-5749 ANLSSADGFVI
+5749 AFLSPADGFVI

-5798 GINNGAVYIVY
+5798 GINTGAVYIVY

-5842 DANSGSMLG
+5842 DADSGSMLG

-5869 GSAYQGMPWTPAAGY
+5869 GSAYQGTRWTPAAGY

-5953 DGGLWIDTLA
+5953 DGGLGIDTLA

-6037 RGTDSWSNT
+6037 RGSDSWSNT

-6053 VSYSIYHNST
+6053 VNYSIYHNST

-6131 SLGASEVVAVYRDGT
+6131 SLGASEVVAVYRDGA
-6146 RLGNATMTGGATW
+6146 RLGNATMTGAATW

-6178 EDAVSNRGGAWAT
+6178 ENAVSNRGGAWAA

-6225 EFIEVTIDGKTY
+6225 EFIEVTVDGKTY

-6270 VVKSASGVLIASDD
+6270 VVKSAAGVLIASDD

-6331 ASGTDSASLG
+6331 ANGTNNASLG
-6341 NFNQT
+6341 NFKQT
-6346 HLWSNTNEAGSLGYD
+6346 ALKSNSTAENAAYVGP
-6361 SGYAGRNYVQNA
+6361 NYVQNA
-6373 TFMDFNRDGHMDLFA
+6373 TFMDFDRDGHMDLFA

-6397 QAFIFNGS
+6397 QAFIFDGS
-6405 GYTAVQVGGPS
+6405 NYKAVQVGGPA
-6416 AVGGDKLTLGSANTF
+6416 AVKGDWLTAETANTF
-6431 SWYGGVMAFDKTG
+6431 SWFGGVIAFDKTG
-6444 DGFIDLA
+6444 DGSVDLA
-6451 YGDQTPNDSTSGGG
+6451 YGDQTPDDATARGGHNT
-6465 YDSQVVL
+6465 QIVL
-6472 NVDGSILGMTKDSGY
+6472 NPDGSILGMVKDRGY
-6487 TDDQAAT
+6487 TYTKEGTYGAPESTNA
-6494 PGPANSSNYQNAT
+6494 GNAT
-6507 FDMELSGVDLNNDGK
+6507 FGMELSGVDLNNDGT

-6528 ATAGLTKIGG
+6528 ATIGTTKIGG
-6538 PSADPA
+6538 PSATPFVEPQ
-6544 LASTAKS
+6544 
-6551 SDPYRLVVATNK
+6551 SDNAYRLVVATNK
-6563 GDGTWENTQIIEQTF
+6563 GDGTWDNTQIIEKTF
-6578 QRADDDPSYGNGISM
+6578 QSVESPSYGNGISL

-6605 LFMGRGYSPAVG
+6605 LFMGRGYGVALNE
-6617 SQYQSRLLFNDG
+6617 QYQSRILFNDG
-6629 TGKLA
+6629 QGQLGMLDLKGKKGVGA
-6634 MDDWN
+6634 VPAGMHTF
-6639 GDKIG
+6639 GDG
-6644 KTPTNMF
+6644 L
-6651 TFADWGGSGTPPWQQ
+6651 Q

-6679 KMDAI
+6679 KMDVV
-6684 ELPGFGATGGLTAI
+6684 ELPGFGVAGGMTTD
-6698 GNTGQI
+6698 GNTGPI

-6709 NSSAGK
+6709 TRSGGTTDFTT
-6715 IEFGRVNLLGGSST
+6715 INLVVGWSNT
-6729 IGNWTGDPL
+6729 IGKWTGDPN
-6738 TNNAVTGAIAADIDW
+6738 TNDAVTGAIAADIDW

-6767 TKFIANTSTVADGTS
+6767 TKFIANTNTVADGTS

-6787 FDAQGIN
+6787 LDAQGIN

-6806 SGKRVATQMIN
+6806 KGKLVATQMIN

-6836 DPKET
+6836 DAKET
-6841 YTLALLRIVNGAAA
+6841 YTLALLRIANGKAA
-6855 DVGGMGNLGGN
+6855 DVGGLGNLGGN

-6911 NDTFFATRGND
+6911 NDTFFATQGSD
-6922 KFEGGGG
+6922 KYEGGGG

-6951 LADSASLTIDLGNT
+6951 LADSAPLTIDLGNT